1 MNLRQLK
8 IFMKVCEIGS
18 MSGAAKELYMTQPAI
33 SQTIIE
39 LEENLEVKLF
49 ERIKKK
55 LILTHPGRIL
65 LNYSRRILILTE
77 EAENTIT
84 DIAKMNQGRLR
95 IGASMT
101 IGTYLLP
108 EIIKD
113 FQTKYQNIE
122 LPFIIDNTSVIEE
135 MILNNKIDLALV
147 EGPIKNTEITI
158 KPFFDDQMI
167 IICSPQHKWAKKE
180 LIEPSEIEEEEFIT
194 REKGSGT
201 REVIENTL
209 AKFNLSYQPK
219 YILNNIEAIKKSV
232 EANIGISIL
241 PEIAV
246 KKEIEEDKIIKV
258 SIEKIDFTR
267 KFQLIYHRDKYHSN
281 LFNEFVNHM
290 FS

>member
-1 MNLRQLK
+1 
-8 IFMKVCEIGS
+8 MKVCEIGS

-108 EIIKD
+108 KIIKD

-147 EGPIKNTEITI
+147 EGPIKSTEITI

-167 IICSPQHKWAKKE
+167 IICSPQHKWAKRE
-180 LIEPSEIEEEEFIT
+180 LIEPSEIEEEKFIT

-209 AKFNLSYQPK
+209 VKFNLSYQPK

-246 KKEIEEDKIIKV
+246 KKEMEEDKIVKV

>member
-1 MNLRQLK
+1 
-8 IFMKVCEIGS
+8 
-18 MSGAAKELYMTQPAI
+18 MTQPAI

-108 EIIKD
+108 KIIKD

-147 EGPIKNTEITI
+147 EGPIKSTEITI

-167 IICSPQHKWAKKE
+167 IICSPQHKWAKRE
-180 LIEPSEIEEEEFIT
+180 LIEPSEIEEEKFIT

-209 AKFNLSYQPK
+209 VKFNLSYQPK

-246 KKEIEEDKIIKV
+246 KKEMEEDKIVKV